1 MAKNFFKIKA
11 MNKHL
16 QNWLDG
22 LSQALV
28 LYPEQDYL
36 RPQRGDF
43 RKDSAVLRGD
53 AAKITK
59 ALGKNVAKDAKINPR
74 LR

>member
-1 MAKNFFKIKA
+1 
-11 MNKHL
+11 MNHHL
-16 QNWLDG
+16 KNWLDG
-22 LSQALV
+22 VSQALV

-43 RKDSAVLRGD
+43 RKDNAVLRGD
-53 AAKITK
+53 AAKITTG
-59 ALGKNVAKDAKINPR
+59 LRKNVSKYGKVNTR